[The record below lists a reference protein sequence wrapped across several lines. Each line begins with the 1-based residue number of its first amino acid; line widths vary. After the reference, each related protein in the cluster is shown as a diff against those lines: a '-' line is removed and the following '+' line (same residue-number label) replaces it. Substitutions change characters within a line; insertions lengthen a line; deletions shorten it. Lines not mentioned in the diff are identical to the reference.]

1 MPQRAHFPPAV
12 QVALP
17 PVWLCPVWV
26 TLSCISSATAATG
39 IPPMVVGMSTVVFP
53 LPGFISVTVTV
64 LPLTVYF
71 ICVALSGAA
80 ISAAAAFAGI
90 IRVSSDVQSLKALS
104 PILVTSFG
112 TTTEVSFEQFS
123 KALRSINVTVEGIF
137 ISISPVQ
144 SEKA

>member
-17 PVWLCPVWV
+17 PVWVCPVWV

-71 ICVALSGAA
+71 ICAAVSGMAFPPTVALSGN
-80 ISAAAAFAGI
+80 
-90 IRVSSDVQSLKALS
+90 IRVSSDVHWKNADT
-104 PILVTSFG
+104 PIDVTDLGIF
-112 TTTEVSFEQFS
+112 TEVSPAHS
-123 KALRSINVTVEGIF
+123 VKTPLPIF
-137 ISISPVQ
+137 LTPSEIFTEVSPVQ
-144 SEKA
+144 LVKA